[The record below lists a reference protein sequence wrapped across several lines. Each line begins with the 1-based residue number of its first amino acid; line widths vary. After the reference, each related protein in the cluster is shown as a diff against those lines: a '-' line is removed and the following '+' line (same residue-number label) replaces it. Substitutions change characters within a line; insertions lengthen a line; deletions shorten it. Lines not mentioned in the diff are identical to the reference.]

1 MLEFSY
7 LICLIC
13 LATYATPFPCVF
25 QIGII
30 GENEE
35 WLMVQKLANEPD
47 ARSLEVLDLN
57 PYIFYR

>member
-1 MLEFSY
+1 MTLEHFFFF
-7 LICLIC
+7 
-13 LATYATPFPCVF
+13 LARNVTLLSCAS

-35 WLMVQKLANEPD
+35 WLVVHQLANEPD

-57 PYIFYR
+57 PYTFYR